1 MEIFVNCPKGLES
14 LLKEE
19 LDTLGA
25 AQTRETV
32 AGVYAS
38 GAENLPYIVCLWS
51 RLANRVL
58 LPLAKFDVPS
68 AEALYDG
75 VQTVYW
81 GEHLSTT
88 ASFAVDFTGRND
100 AIRHSQFG
108 AQKIKD
114 AIVDQ
119 LVAETGRRPEVDLK
133 HPDIRINAYL
143 SKNQLALSLDLSGES
158 LHRRGYRLT
167 MVPAPLKENLAA
179 AILVR
184 AGWPQI
190 LKEGGSL
197 IDPMCGSGTLL
208 IEAAMMAT
216 DTAPGLWRQ
225 HYGFRAWQHYDP
237 QLWAQLQEDAKVRHR
252 AGLALELPEIR
263 GYDKDSRAIAA
274 CETNVAAA
282 GLESVIRV
290 MAKPV
295 AALKKPTH
303 KDLGKGLLVTNPP
316 YGERWGDIEGLKQV
330 YEDLGRVA
338 KTEFGGWTLGV
349 FTGNMELASELRLRA
364 DKSYSLYNGTIAAKL
379 FLYSLRTGD
388 GEQMQRQEP
397 RPLSEN
403 ESMLANRLAK
413 NAKRLKS
420 WLKKTGITCYRLY
433 DQDLPEYAVAIDI
446 YGDAFHIQEYAPP
459 ATIDNT
465 KAQRR
470 IREVRRVLT
479 ELYPQSKEKLF
490 FKERRRQSGDS
501 QYQPLSPWNQK
512 AEGFVVNE
520 GQAKLEV
527 NLRDYLDSG
536 LFLDHRPV
544 REMLA
549 AMARGK
555 RFLNLF
561 CYTAAATV
569 QAALGGAKS
578 SRSIDMSNTYLDW
591 AKRNFALNNL
601 DASKHQL
608 LRADCLEWLE
618 AGEGQYD
625 LIFLDPP
632 TFSNSKKMS
641 DVLDIQRDHATLI
654 ENAMAILAPKGI
666 LVFSNNFRRFKM
678 DDLLFEKYRIEDISA
693 QSIPTDFQRN
703 QKIHNCWR
711 ISHADK

>member
-19 LDTLGA
+19 LDNLGA
-25 AQTRETV
+25 AHTRETV

-38 GAENLPYIVCLWS
+38 GSEDLPYVVCLWS

-58 LPLAKFDVPS
+58 LPLARFEVPS
-68 AEALYDG
+68 AEALYEG
-75 VQTVYW
+75 VQTVSW
-81 GEHLSTT
+81 AEHLPNT

-119 LVAETGRRPEVDLK
+119 LLDKTGQRPEVDLK

-179 AILVR
+179 AILLR
-184 AGWPQI
+184 AGWPRI
-190 LKEGGSL
+190 LQEGGSL

-216 DTAPGLWRQ
+216 DTAPGLLRPR
-225 HYGFRAWQHYDP
+225 YGFQAWRHYDGA
-237 QLWAQLQEDAKVRHR
+237 LWADLKRQARERQL
-252 AGLALELPEIR
+252 AGLALDLPDIR

-274 CETNVAAA
+274 CETNIAAA
-282 GLESVIRV
+282 GLDSVVRV

-295 AALKKPTH
+295 SALKKPTH
-303 KDLGKGLLVTNPP
+303 KALGQGLLVTNPP
-316 YGERWGDIEGLKQV
+316 YGERWGDIEGLKKV
-330 YEDLGRVA
+330 YEDLGQAA
-338 KTEFGGWTLGV
+338 KTEFGGWILGV

-364 DKSYSLYNGTIAAKL
+364 DKSYSLYNGTIPAKL
-379 FLYSLRTGD
+379 FLYSLRA
-388 GEQMQRQEP
+388 GEDREHQQAP
-397 RPLSEN
+397 RPLSDN
-403 ESMLANRLAK
+403 ETMLANRLAK

-420 WLKKTGITCYRLY
+420 WLKNSGITCYRLY
-433 DQDLPEYAVAIDI
+433 DQDLPEYAVAIDV

-479 ELYPQSKEKLF
+479 QLYPGSKEKLY

-512 AEGFVVNE
+512 AEGFVVRE
-520 GQAKLEV
+520 GQARLEV
-527 NLRDYLDSG
+527 NLKDYLDSG

-549 AMARGK
+549 GMAKGK

-561 CYTAAATV
+561 CYTAAASV
-569 QAALGGAKS
+569 HAALGGAKS
-578 SRSIDMSNTYLDW
+578 SLSVDMSNTYLDW
-591 AKRNFALNNL
+591 ARRNFALNNL
-601 DASKHQL
+601 DLQKHQL

-618 AGEGQYD
+618 KGEGQFD

-641 DVLDIQRDHATLI
+641 DVLDIQRDHAALI
-654 ENAMAILAPKGI
+654 DNAMAILAPGGTLI
-666 LVFSNNFRRFKM
+666 FSNNFRRFKM
-678 DDLLFEKYRIEDISA
+678 DAALFEKYRIEDISA

-711 ISHADK
+711 ISHSDK